1 MRPEWLRVP
10 VSGGETAGET
20 RRLLGRLGLNTVCD
34 QAKCPNRGHCYQR
47 GTAAFLIMGSVCTRN
62 CRYCAVESGVPGP
75 PDPEEPGRV
84 ARAASAMGLRYAVV
98 SSVTRDDLPDGG
110 AGWFEAAVN
119 ALRKA
124 VPGIRIE
131 VLTPDFRGDRS
142 SLETV
147 ARSRPD
153 VINHNLETV
162 ERLFPSL
169 RPGGDYRLSLAVLRR
184 FRELSAGS
192 PVKSGLMLGLGE
204 TDGDLDEALRELL
217 EAGVSMLTLGQYLR
231 PTRNH
236 APVERYVT
244 PDEFL
249 RLRDRALEMGFESV
263 ASGPLVRSSY
273 HADLHAAP
281 LL

>member
-10 VSGGETAGET
+10 VSGGEKAGET

-34 QAKCPNRGHCYQR
+34 QARCPNRGHCYQR

-62 CRYCAVESGVPGP
+62 CRYCAVESGTPGP
-75 PDPEEPGRV
+75 PDPDEPERV
-84 ARAASAMGLRYAVV
+84 ARAALAMGLRYAVV
-98 SSVTRDDLPDGG
+98 TSVTRDDLPDGG
-110 AGWFEAAVN
+110 ARWFEATVA
-119 ALRKA
+119 ALRNT

-131 VLTPDFRGDRS
+131 VLTPDFRGVPS

-147 ARSRPD
+147 VRSRPD

-162 ERLFPSL
+162 ERLFPAL
-169 RPGGDYRLSLAVLRR
+169 RPGGDYGLSLQVLRR
-184 FRELSAGS
+184 FRGLSAGT

-204 TDGDLDEALRELL
+204 TEDDLDKTLRDLRG
-217 EAGVSMLTLGQYLR
+217 AGVVMLTLGQYLR
-231 PTRNH
+231 PTRSH
-236 APVERYVT
+236 PPVIRYVT
-244 PDEFL
+244 PEEF
-249 RLRDRALEMGFESV
+249 RLWGVRALEMGFESA